1 MTVDDPHGEP
11 LLRGALGVIVVADLV
26 SFFFFI
32 ANARAIAPASAF
44 TNVSDVF
51 SRMPVVG
58 AVVSIG
64 VAGAVAFAWRPGRI
78 WEGLVSLGAL
88 TLLSTAHAQLYGSPW
103 RHLYYS
109 GLCLSGWLLGLGLGR
124 HRGAATDESLARI
137 GSIALLGAAYLNA
150 GISKLAFGGID
161 WLSGLPIQAVVVGQ
175 DGLVAD
181 SILSSYRTWVAET
194 PAAASLFAI
203 ATVGFELAGPLMI
216 AGRKTRLCV
225 ALGLLAMHA
234 NIYVLTR
241 ILYWES
247 MVLLVLLG
255 FSADPPETPAMA
267 ISSDSSDRRYTIA
280 VTVLALCAF
289 FAVIHQSHRFTQSHE
304 TKPVTGPGMVGT
316 GPSMATAASAPTAVT
331 RQVGPLVVGETLPE
345 GWSVDTL
352 DVTTDGFIVGLSAS
366 AGRVTFEVTCA
377 ASEHRSP
384 FDLGAAHIFHSNG
397 LDSRNLQ
404 AVGSAVQEKVRR
416 AADGRDICEEV
427 ARWRTSAR

>member
-247 MVLLVLLG
+247 MVLLVLFGVLRRPAGDSGHGDLLG
-255 FSADPPETPAMA
+255 LERPAVHHCRHGAGIVRVFCRHSSEPPVYA
-267 ISSDSSDRRYTIA
+267 
-280 VTVLALCAF
+280 
-289 FAVIHQSHRFTQSHE
+289 
-304 TKPVTGPGMVGT
+304 
-316 GPSMATAASAPTAVT
+316 
-331 RQVGPLVVGETLPE
+331 
-345 GWSVDTL
+345 
-352 DVTTDGFIVGLSAS
+352 
-366 AGRVTFEVTCA
+366 
-377 ASEHRSP
+377 
-384 FDLGAAHIFHSNG
+384 
-397 LDSRNLQ
+397 
-404 AVGSAVQEKVRR
+404 
-416 AADGRDICEEV
+416 V
-427 ARWRTSAR
+427 ARNEAGNRPGHGGYRAFDGHGRISTDSGHPTGRATRRR